1 MFDVLESDVA
11 NQPDHD
17 SPPSYGV
24 WPSVALVLAGNLS
37 VLGSFMT
44 WDICPDS
51 SCHRG
56 GGGFMALWPT
66 SGVEFG
72 PGIASVVLGILL
84 VVVGLWALRAPGR
97 AGPVGLLAGSAVVL
111 TTVAF
116 YLRMHVFTDERY
128 YGPGMGLIV
137 VALGGLIATL
147 AGWPFR
153 EPADGPS
160 MS

>member
-1 MFDVLESDVA
+1 MNGDAAD
-11 NQPDHD
+11 QPDD
-17 SPPSYGV
+17 EPPVTRGV
-24 WPSVALVLAGNLS
+24 WASVALILAGDLA
-37 VLGSFMT
+37 VLGSFST

-56 GGGFMALWPT
+56 GGALMALWET

-72 PGIASVVLGILL
+72 PGIATVALGILL
-84 VVVGLWALRAPGR
+84 VVVGLWALRAPVR

-128 YGPGMGLIV
+128 YGPEMGLIV
-137 VALGGLIATL
+137 VALGGLIATFASQRL
-147 AGWPFR
+147 PQ
-153 EPADGPS
+153 PADEPLVS
-160 MS
+160 